1 MSIRWIGHDT
11 KEHVGKRIFRFQA
24 IVVLAM
30 VLWIVSWSSIPTVA
44 QTPLHTITFDN
55 QSGQN
60 AVVKLVGPTRM
71 VTRISLGYLQ
81 SSGRS
86 SADIGGEYY
95 ILVRYG
101 NAPKEYVYTKGE
113 PFVVNQL
120 ENQYSVI
127 TITLHRVI
135 SGHSVAGLIS
145 GEEFENAGVS
155 DEGIGQAPT
164 QQRFFP
170 LLEGQSREP

>member
-60 AVVKLVGPTRM
+60 AVVKLVGPTRI
-71 VTRISLGYLQ
+71 VTRISLGQ
-81 SSGRS
+81 KKKMH
-86 SADIGGEYY
+86 ATEGEYY

-145 GEEFENAGVS
+145 GEEFENAGVY

-170 LLEGQSREP
+170 LQEGQSREP